1 MGILGAFEAA
11 GVGLAGREDDAGV
24 VDVVDPVAGAFATG
38 AAAGGVVVAGA
49 VAVGAAAAAA
59 GGAG

>member
-38 AAAGGVVVAGA
+38 AAGGVVVAGA

>member
-24 VDVVDPVAGAFATG
+24 VDVVDPAAGAFATG
-38 AAAGGVVVAGA
+38 AAAGAVVVAGA
-49 VAVGAAAAAA
+49 VAVAVGAAAEA
-59 GGAG
+59 G